1 MIELVMV
8 LVVVVILSVSVTAAI
23 ANAIKRIQLENA
35 ADKITSDIR
44 YAQYMAT
51 STAVWYG
58 VSFEVNPLNHEYVY
72 TSSATADTIAAD
84 PGNARAT
91 LFVDLSSVYGIN
103 ISTVTVEGG
112 AKKIEFSPSGAPYR
126 DRVGAVLTAESVVT
140 LSNGVSTK
148 TVRITP
154 GTGRIYQQ

>member
-1 MIELVMV
+1 MIELIVV
-8 LVVVVILSVSVTAAI
+8 LAIVAILSISVTASVT
-23 ANAIKRIQLENA
+23 NSIKRIQLENA
-35 ADKITSDIR
+35 ADKLTSDLR

-51 STAVWYG
+51 STATWYG
-58 VSFEVNPLNHEYVY
+58 VSFEVTPLNHVYVY
-72 TSSATADTIAAD
+72 TTTGTKDTIATD
-84 PGNARAT
+84 PGKTNAT
-91 LFVDLSSVYGIN
+91 FFVDLSSTYGTT

-112 AKKIEFSPSGAPYR
+112 AAKIEFSPSGAPYR
-126 DRVGAVLTAESVVT
+126 DKAGAVLTAESVVT

>member
-8 LVVVVILSVSVTAAI
+8 LVVVAILSVSVTAAI
-23 ANAIKRIQLENA
+23 SNAIKRIQLENA

-51 STAVWYG
+51 NTAVWYG
-58 VSFEVNPLNHEYVY
+58 VSFEVTPTNRYTVY
-72 TSSATADTIAAD
+72 TTTGTVDTGVAD
-84 PGNARAT
+84 PGRSGANLVVLLSTTYSAT
-91 LFVDLSSVYGIN
+91 LSS
-103 ISTVTVEGG
+103 VTVEGG
-112 AKKIEFSPSGAPYR
+112 AAKIEFSPSGAPYR
-126 DRVGAVLTAESVVT
+126 DRAGAVLTAESVVT